1 MTLLAASVLGLILVL
16 LSLEIVRL
24 RLKTKVSL
32 GTGPEERSALVVAVR
47 AHGNFVE
54 HVPLSLILL
63 GLLEREALGG
73 TLVASLAAT
82 LLVSRLLHI
91 IGIGI
96 KGVNPFRSLGVVLQ
110 WAFFVVAGVVGIQ
123 VCATTYG
130 DALRSLFQITG
141 SLAGAPAFG

>member
-1 MTLLAASVLGLILVL
+1 MPITLLAACVLGLILVV

-32 GTGPEERSALVVAVR
+32 GTGSEERSALVVAVR

-54 HVPLSLILL
+54 HVPFSLILL
-63 GLLEREALGG
+63 GLLEREAVGMTTIAGLGG
-73 TLVASLAAT
+73 V

-96 KGVNPFRSLGVVLQ
+96 KGVNPFRSIGVVLQ
-110 WAFFVVAGVVGIQ
+110 WVFFIAAAAVGIH
-123 VCATTYG
+123 VCATRYADVLLPVFG
-130 DALRSLFQITG
+130 MTG
-141 SLAGAPAFG
+141 GLAAA

>member
-1 MTLLAASVLGLILVL
+1 MPFTLLAASVLGLILVV

-24 RLKTKVSL
+24 RVKTKVSL

-63 GLLEREALGG
+63 GLLEREAVGVTIIAGLAGV
-73 TLVASLAAT
+73 LV
-82 LLVSRLLHI
+82 VSRLLHI

-96 KGVNPFRSLGVVLQ
+96 KGVNPFRSIGVVLQ
-110 WAFFVVAGVVGIQ
+110 WAFFIGAAAVGIH
-123 VCATTYG
+123 VCATRYA
-130 DALRSLFQITG
+130 DVLLSLFRMTG
-141 SLAGAPAFG
+141 GVAGA

>member
-1 MTLLAASVLGLILVL
+1 MPFTLLAASVLGLILVV

-24 RLKTKVSL
+24 RVKTKVSL
-32 GTGPEERSALVVAVR
+32 GTGPEERSALVIAVR

-63 GLLEREALGG
+63 GLLEREAVGVTTIAGLAGV
-73 TLVASLAAT
+73 LV
-82 LLVSRLLHI
+82 VSRLLHI
-91 IGIGI
+91 VGIGI

-110 WAFFVVAGVVGIQ
+110 WAFFIVAGVVGIQ

-130 DALRSLFQITG
+130 DALGSLFRMTG
-141 SLAGAPAFG
+141 SMAGG

>member
-1 MTLLAASVLGLILVL
+1 MPFTLLAASVLGLILVV

-24 RLKTKVSL
+24 RVKTKVSL

-63 GLLEREALGG
+63 GLLEREAVGVTTIAGLAGV
-73 TLVASLAAT
+73 LV
-82 LLVSRLLHI
+82 VSRLLHI

-96 KGVNPFRSLGVVLQ
+96 KGVNPFRSIGVLLQ
-110 WAFFVVAGVVGIQ
+110 WAFFIVAALIGIHI
-123 VCATTYG
+123 CATTYG
-130 DALRSLFQITG
+130 AVFRSL
-141 SLAGAPAFG
+141 AF

>member
-1 MTLLAASVLGLILVL
+1 MPITLLTACVLGLILVV

-32 GTGPEERSALVVAVR
+32 GSGPEERSALVVAVR

-54 HVPLSLILL
+54 HVPFSLILL
-63 GLLEREALGG
+63 GLLEREAVGVTTIAG
-73 TLVASLAAT
+73 LAGV

-96 KGVNPFRSLGVVLQ
+96 KGVNPFRSIGVVLQ
-110 WAFFVVAGVVGIQ
+110 WAFFIVAGVIGIQ

-130 DALRSLFQITG
+130 DTLRSLFL
-141 SLAGAPAFG
+141 LAGGPAGA

>member
-1 MTLLAASVLGLILVL
+1 MPFTLLAASVLGLILVV

-24 RLKTKVSL
+24 RVKTKVSL

-63 GLLEREALGG
+63 GLLEREAVGVTTIAGLAGV
-73 TLVASLAAT
+73 LV
-82 LLVSRLLHI
+82 VSRLLHI

-96 KGVNPFRSLGVVLQ
+96 KGVNPFRSIGVLLQ
-110 WAFFVVAGVVGIQ
+110 WAFFIVAALIGIHI
-123 VCATTYG
+123 CATAYG
-130 DALRSLFQITG
+130 AVFRSL
-141 SLAGAPAFG
+141 AF